1 MKQGYYFTGNET
13 FKVNPNIINE
23 IKQDYINGKETKS
36 LLFKKYYR
44 KYNID
49 RFTFI
54 NIIED
59 INQELGINK
68 RVSINKKAIKLMD
81 SKMGMNQKP
90 NYYNPSNFN
99 KKY

>member
-13 FKVNPNIINE
+13 FKINPNMINE

-49 RFTFI
+49 
-54 NIIED
+54 
-59 INQELGINK
+59 
-68 RVSINKKAIKLMD
+68 
-81 SKMGMNQKP
+81 
-90 NYYNPSNFN
+90 
-99 KKY
+99 

>member
-44 KYNID
+44 KY
-49 RFTFI
+49 
-54 NIIED
+54 
-59 INQELGINK
+59 
-68 RVSINKKAIKLMD
+68 KLMCH
-81 SKMGMNQKP
+81 SLLEGGAHFEP
-90 NYYNPSNFN
+90 
-99 KKY
+99 